1 MKFFSLNLLKWK
13 LLFQALPFAIGIL
26 LIKLVLIN
34 VFNFQGSLDI
44 NEIRLIFTSGVF
56 LIGFMLAGTL
66 SDYKESE
73 KIPGEIA
80 TALETIEETS
90 VALGIKTNGHIKE
103 IRLQVLEMSLM
114 IHNWLYRKQTEKDV
128 HKKLSEY
135 NQTIHALEAA
145 GGAPPIVG
153 RLLIRLG
160 DLRQLVTR
168 TNVISKTGFLGTG
181 YALLELL
188 IVIVSAL
195 LLMTDFKSLGASEL
209 AIIVIIELIY
219 VYMYMLILD
228 IDDPFE
234 YEEDRAKGIAEVT
247 LFPIENYIDRLRERL
262 AEGEAKNET
271 KEEETSKKEKNIK
284 LTKKTRPK
292 SARPV

>member
-26 LIKLVLIN
+26 VLKLLLIN
-34 VFNFQGSLDI
+34 VFHFQGSLDI
-44 NEIRLIFTSGVF
+44 NEMRLVFTSGVF

-80 TALETIEETS
+80 TTLETIEETS
-90 VALGIKTNGHIKE
+90 VALGLKTKGHIKE

-114 IHNWLYRKQTEKDV
+114 IHNWLYRKQTEEEV

-135 NQTIHALEAA
+135 NHTIHALEAA

-188 IVIVSAL
+188 IVIVSTL
-195 LLMTDFKSLGASEL
+195 LLMINFKSLGAEL
-209 AIIVIIELIY
+209 AIVVIIELIY
-219 VYMYMLILD
+219 VYMYLLILD

-234 YEEDRAKGIAEVT
+234 YEEDKAKGIAEVT
-247 LFPIENYIDRLRERL
+247 LFPIENYIERLRERI
-262 AEGEAKNET
+262 AEEDINKETNSSSKGLKRAK
-271 KEEETSKKEKNIK
+271 KGRSKLVRSN
-284 LTKKTRPK
+284 
-292 SARPV
+292 

>member
-13 LLFQALPFAIGIL
+13 LLYQALPFAIGIL
-26 LIKLVLIN
+26 LIKLLLIQL
-34 VFNFQGSLDI
+34 FDFRGFLEI
-44 NEIRLIFTSGVF
+44 NEIRLVFTSGVF

-90 VALGIKTNGHIKE
+90 VALATKTKQQIKE

-114 IHNWLYRKQTEKDV
+114 VHNWLYRKQNEEDV

-135 NQTIHALEAA
+135 NQTIHTLEAA

-188 IVIVSAL
+188 IVIVSGL
-195 LLMTDFKSLGASEL
+195 LLLINFKSQVSEIT
-209 AIIVIIELIY
+209 IIVIIELIY
-219 VYMYMLILD
+219 VYMYMLIKD

-234 YEEDRAKGIAEVT
+234 YEEGKAKGITEVT
-247 LFPIENYIDRLRERL
+247 LFPIENYIERLRERIAQDDL
-262 AEGEAKNET
+262 KEQKNT
-271 KEEETSKKEKNIK
+271 RSPKDKKPKFSKKS
-284 LTKKTRPK
+284 RVK
-292 SARPV
+292 SARPVS

>member
-1 MKFFSLNLLKWK
+1 MKIFSMNLLKWK
-13 LLFQALPFAIGIL
+13 LVYQSLPFAIGIL
-26 LIKLVLIN
+26 LIKIALIYF
-34 VFNFQGSLDI
+34 FNFNGFLEIQ
-44 NEIRLIFTSGVF
+44 EIRLVFTSGVF

-90 VALGIKTNGHIKE
+90 VAIAIKTNTSIKTV
-103 IRLQVLEMSLM
+103 RLQVLEMGEM
-114 IHNWLYRKQTEKDV
+114 IYSWLYRKNTEYDV
-128 HKKLSEY
+128 HQTLSQY
-135 NQTIHALEAA
+135 NQTIHSLEAA
-145 GGAPPIVG
+145 GGAPPIIG

-168 TNVISKTGFLGTG
+168 TNVISKTGFLSTG

-188 IVIVSAL
+188 IVIVSML
-195 LLMTDFKSLGASEL
+195 LLMLNFKTTVSEV

-219 VYMYMLILD
+219 VYMYKLIVD

-234 YEEDRAKGIAEVT
+234 YEEDQATGAAEVT
-247 LFPIENYIDRLRERL
+247 LFPIENYIQRLNERI
-262 AEGEAKNET
+262 
-271 KEEETSKKEKNIK
+271 EETADNKE
-284 LTKKTRPK
+284 PVVDK
-292 SARPV
+292 SSF

>member
-1 MKFFSLNLLKWK
+1 MKFFSLDLLKWK
-13 LLFQALPFAIGIL
+13 LFIQALPFAIGIL
-26 LIKLVLIN
+26 LIKILLIRT
-34 VFNFQGSLDI
+34 FDFHGFLDI
-44 NEIRLIFTSGVF
+44 NEIRLVFTSGVF

-73 KIPGEIA
+73 KIPGEIS
-80 TALETIEETS
+80 TTLETIEETS
-90 VALGIKTNGHIKE
+90 VALALKTKGHIKE

-188 IVIVSAL
+188 IVIVTTL
-195 LLMTDFKSLGASEL
+195 LLMTNFNSLGSEL

-234 YEEDRAKGIAEVT
+234 YEEDRAKGAAEVA
-247 LFPIENYIDRLRERL
+247 LFPIENYIDRLRERI
-262 AEGEAKNET
+262 AEEDMKNEE
-271 KEEETSKKEKNIK
+271 KASKKEKGAK
-284 LTKKTRPK
+284 TTKKARSK
-292 SARPV
+292 SIRTVT